1 MSLGALQ
8 STQVG
13 VTVSQLRKSDHPQIS
28 SMSQELGKLSTVRT
42 CELAE
47 ELRKLSKGINAKTF
61 ATCELKTSSHN
72 LFQLSTERRTVI

>member
-1 MSLGALQ
+1 MTTQSEEVVVRPKHIKGYTGSLPG
-8 STQVG
+8 
-13 VTVSQLRKSDHPQIS
+13 